1 MFASKR
7 LNSAALALLIG
18 ATITLAGC
26 SSTNNT
32 GPNTTP
38 VVTPVVTPMVTP
50 SVTPTPAAT
59 GTPVTVSET
68 EFAITL
74 SQTTFAPG
82 TYTFTIKDDGAITH
96 NLNIKG
102 PGITDA
108 ASSNISAGGT
118 ATLTVTLQAG
128 SYELWCSIG
137 SHKANGMDMTITV
150 A

>member
-1 MFASKR
+1 MSATKR

-26 SSTNNT
+26 SSSNNT

-38 VVTPVVTPMVTP
+38 VVTPIVTPVTTP
-50 SVTPTPAAT
+50 SVTPTVPM

-74 SQTTFAPG
+74 SQTTFTPG
-82 TYTFTIKDDGAITH
+82 TYTFEVTDAGTMTH
-96 NLNIKG
+96 TLNIKG
-102 PGITDA
+102 PGITDDA
-108 ASSNISAGGT
+108 TSNLSPGGT
-118 ATLTVTLQAG
+118 ASLTVTLQAG
-128 SYELWCSIG
+128 TYELWCSIG